1 MNQDEVENMNRLIT
15 SKEIDSVIKTSQ
27 QANIQDHIAS
37 LLNPIQVLKNL
48 YQFFS
53 NFWKK

>member
-27 QANIQDHIAS
+27 QTNIQDHIVS

>member
-48 YQFFS
+48 YQFF
-53 NFWKK
+53 